1 MGVADFL
8 LQFHKSIHT
17 SILAFFRA
25 LAKLSSFMD
34 LATGPYR
41 SSIEFTQM

>member
-8 LQFHKSIHT
+8 LQFSIHT
-17 SILAFFRA
+17 LILAFFRA

-34 LATGPYR
+34 LAIGPYR

>member
-17 SILAFFRA
+17 LILAFFRA
-25 LAKLSSFMD
+25 LAKLSSFID
-34 LATGPYR
+34 LAIGPYR